1 MESPCYVMSHD
12 TILVRQKASY
22 SVRRCHSAGGCECCQ
37 QTQSR
42 QSSQSSN
49 EQSKLNNRAISV
61 DQSLIMHKK
70 AAESQKHR
78 QFASAR
84 ATYVLAA
91 AVLSTNREQ
100 STTPSCDSRL
110 SPLDAR
116 KLRCLGQ
123 ASPRSAPWRRAM
135 RSTCRLPRHP
145 HPAGGL

>member
-1 MESPCYVMSHD
+1 MNHD
-12 TILVRQKASY
+12 SIYLYGKVRATACVGAI
-22 SVRRCHSAGGCECCQ
+22 VRGGCECCE
-37 QTQSR
+37 QSR
-42 QSSQSSN
+42 QWSQSSN
-49 EQSKLNNRAISV
+49 EQSKSNNRAISV

-91 AVLSTNREQ
+91 AVLSTREQ
-100 STTPSCDSRL
+100 STTPSCDSQL